1 MSTRST
7 LLAAT
12 LILSSFGT
20 AQADGIKP
28 IQAQSID
35 LGGVLGSAYY
45 TVEQNGFRVVSTLSQ
60 GETGTPVRMVAV
72 LTPGQRV
79 LLSTASGVG
88 SEPVEVEISREADT
102 LVVRKAAL
110 AY

>member
-1 MSTRST
+1 MSIRST
-7 LLAAT
+7 FLAAT
-12 LILSSFGT
+12 LTLSSFGL
-20 AQADGIKP
+20 AHADGIRP

-45 TVEQNGFRVVSTLSQ
+45 TVEQSGFRVVSTLSQ
-60 GETGTPVRMVAV
+60 GEASTPVRMIAV

-79 LLSTASGVG
+79 LLSTASEVG
-88 SEPVEVEISREADT
+88 REPIEVEISREADT
-102 LVVRKAAL
+102 LVVRKAAI

>member
-1 MSTRST
+1 MSIRSPF
-7 LLAAT
+7 LAAT
-12 LILSSFGT
+12 LILSSFGN
-20 AQADGIKP
+20 AHADGIKP

-35 LGGVLGSAYY
+35 LGDVTGSAYY

-60 GETGTPVRMVAV
+60 GEAGIPVRMVAI

-79 LLSTASGVG
+79 LLSTASEAG

-102 LVVRKAAL
+102 LVVRKAAI

>member
-1 MSTRST
+1 MSNRST

-20 AQADGIKP
+20 AHADGLKP
-28 IQAQSID
+28 IEARSID
-35 LGGVLGSAYY
+35 LGGVSGSAYY

-60 GETGTPVRMVAV
+60 GEAGAPLRMVAV
-72 LTPGQRV
+72 LRPGQRV
-79 LLSTASGVG
+79 LLSTASEAG
-88 SEPVEVEISREADT
+88 SEPIEVEISREADT
-102 LVVRKAAL
+102 LFVRRAAI